1 MNKTTNIACR
11 VSAMALGVAMIST
24 AQADLFEVKTNVSTA
39 LTMTET
45 TPLDV
50 GQVFISG
57 YQSDDS
63 GTAASYVIPASGA
76 AATATPGT
84 STANG
89 GSPIASTILP
99 ITTPVAG
106 RIDITDGAPN
116 QSLDLAVSATAFT
129 NPAGGAA
136 IVITSIDTSP
146 AVGAAA
152 LTLDG
157 TGAGA
162 ILVGATLA
170 NFGQGGSVP
179 SYTAGNFT
187 GTYTVTI
194 NY

>member
-1 MNKTTNIACR
+1 VNKTTKIGCKISGIAFG
-11 VSAMALGVAMIST
+11 VLMAGSVH
-24 AQADLFEVKTNVSTA
+24 ADLFEVKTNVSTA

-50 GQVFISG
+50 GQIFISG
-57 YQSDDS
+57 FDSSDS

-84 STANG
+84 STATG
-89 GSPIASTILP
+89 PIASTILP
-99 ITTPVAG
+99 ITTPTAG

-116 QSLDLAVSATAFT
+116 QSLDLAVSSTAFT

-146 AVGAAA
+146 AAGAAA

-162 ILVGATLA
+162 ILIGATLA
-170 NFGQGGSVP
+170 NLGAAGSVP